1 MVFPDS
7 PSFST
12 IDTHISVFDAPSPPL
27 VHPGQP
33 SCWVSLWKTSMAFPW
48 ERGTLGR
55 SVGLGVG
62 MCLEAPQPVLES
74 LCHWHCS
81 RWRRPL
87 CSLMWPVG
95 GGLSAGWCLQ
105 KVPTASLWSGRHPT
119 AAPWRTSAEDWR
131 QVCLMG
137 VRQWAWLVEGVSGQ
151 VAWGRPYPDSPTLPG
166 HWGPFRHHVGP
177 DRCGSPT
184 VWGMHRYSFR
194 PAGHSAQRHW
204 KWVSELQV
212 STSRAWAREWISE
225 S

>member
-87 CSLMWPVG
+87 CSLMWPMG

-166 HWGPFRHHVGP
+166 HWGPFRHHVRP

-212 STSRAWAREWISE
+212 STSRAWAWEWSSE